1 MELRCG
7 SGGRSSPG
15 ESPQSRGR
23 RRMSKARMR
32 RETEREGGTGK
43 GERALPL
50 PARVARVLRRIIGA
64 PAYGA
69 YPEHCRTA
77 GHPPRLTGG
86 EYLKGFFAAKGKG
99 GR

>member
-23 RRMSKARMR
+23 GRMSKARMR

-43 GERALPL
+43 GEGALPP

-64 PAYGA
+64 PDYGA
-69 YPEHCRTA
+69 YLEHRRTA
-77 GHPPRLTGG
+77 GHPPRLT
-86 EYLKGFFAAKGKG
+86 EKPYLKEVSQSKGKSV
-99 GR
+99 R

>member
-43 GERALPL
+43 GGGALPL
-50 PARVARVLRRIIGA
+50 PAQGARVLRRIIGA
-64 PAYGA
+64 PDYGA
-69 YPEHCRTA
+69 YLEHCRA
-77 GHPPRLTGG
+77 ARHSPRLT
-86 EYLKGFFAAKGKG
+86 EREDPQELFEAKGNSV
-99 GR
+99 R